1 MLVTVSVLL
10 RDGLSQEY
18 RLQFFA
24 PLVDGDDYLV
34 TLLVVEAVEYTAT
47 PKVGSEPF
55 ELLMRDIKRRA
66 PLGACGRG
74 DLRDVDPTA
83 PKLRHDLLP
92 SDALLLYQPRG

>member
-1 MLVTVSVLL
+1 MLFAVSVVL

-18 RLQFFA
+18 RLQSFA

-47 PKVGSEPF
+47 PKVGSESF
-55 ELLMRDIKRRA
+55 ELLVRDIEGRA
-66 PLGACGRG
+66 PLGAYGRG
-74 DLRDVDPTA
+74 NLRDVDPTP